1 MCSGGSSASTSARSS
16 CLRTRPP
23 RPVPGT
29 CERSMLCS
37 AAIRWTTGEYRRCP
51 LAGAGA
57 GSRDGEGDGDWDG
70 VSGRVSLTGSPSS
83 GCGGEAAGASPAP
96 LPPPPPLP
104 LPPPPSAGAIRAS
117 TVPTSTVS
125 STGTRISATTPDT
138 GAGTSVSILSVEI
151 SAMVASASI
160 RSPTST
166 RQATIVPSA
175 TDTPIWGMVTSTRTS
190 VREELTAR
198 LLHTLDAGQDRLFE
212 RWRERDRDVWRRD
225 PDDRAV
231 EVLEPLLGDQRG
243 HLRPGRAR
251 GIRLVDDHD
260 LRAASHRLEDRVLVQ
275 RHQRAQIEHLNRCPV
290 DVLGR
295 LQRHR
300 HHRAVGDDD
309 QVRPRPRDPRRERS
323 LEDA

>member
-1 MCSGGSSASTSARSS
+1 MCSGGSSASTSARTS

-125 STGTRISATTPDT
+125 STGTRISATTPVT

-151 SAMVASASI
+151 SAMVASAST
-160 RSPTST
+160 RSPGST
-166 RQATIVPSA
+166 RHAMTVPSA
-175 TDTPIWGMVTSTRTS
+175 ADTPIWGIVTSTRVS
-190 VREELTAR
+190 VGEELTAR
-198 LLHTLDAGQDRLFE
+198 LPHSIDTGQHRLLE
-212 RWRERDRDVWRRD
+212 RWREGDRDVGRRD
-225 PDDRAV
+225 PDDGPVKR
-231 EVLEPLLGDQRG
+231 LEPAFCDQRG
-243 HLRPGRAR
+243 HLRTCRAR
-251 GIRLVDDHD
+251 GVGLVDDHD
-260 LRAASHRLEDRVLVQ
+260 LRAALDRVEDRVLVQ
-275 RHQRAQIEHLNRCPV
+275 RDQRPKIE
-290 DVLGR
+290 
-295 LQRHR
+295 
-300 HHRAVGDDD
+300 
-309 QVRPRPRDPRRERS
+309 
-323 LEDA
+323 